1 MLRLPPVGKI
11 EGQSIHRHGEGPTH
25 AYVVSARLSV
35 TMIEQAGQ
43 KLLIDI
49 VAPGALCG
57 EGAAFDSIP
66 RFSIASAI
74 EVTEVLPIPGKELVK
89 LFG

>member
-1 MLRLPPVGKI
+1 
-11 EGQSIHRHGEGPTH
+11 
-25 AYVVSARLSV
+25 
-35 TMIEQAGQ
+35 MIEQAGQ